1 MGGLILCRS
10 EEAEK
15 PYYINSLGI
24 YIYSIE
30 ELCYSLY
37 NNIYLISSD
46 FVDEELIGFLRDET
60 KDTWLAEELT
70 FLKEKKAG
78 LREMVITILLYADYY
93 TKKEV
98 DELRTLID
106 NISTLGTEERLKRR
120 ADNFLLNNKFDSAIK
135 NYAAILN
142 EKEHTMKDDFYGNV
156 FHNTGVAYGRL
167 FYYEQAAE
175 CFKMAYG
182 LSGNEESLK
191 EYYMAAALAGIA
203 VEEEL
208 DNSELRGFCMQVM
221 DETAKEIMN
230 SDEYI
235 EVARIG
241 LLRSQGNYAEYNDA
255 LKTLLDKWKAD
266 YTICMK

>member
-1 MGGLILCRS
+1 MSGLILCRS

-24 YIYSIE
+24 SIYSIE

-46 FVDEELIGFLRDET
+46 FVDDELIGFLRGET
-60 KDTWLAEELT
+60 KDAWLADELT
-70 FLKEKKAG
+70 FLREKKAG
-78 LREMVITILLYADYY
+78 LREIVITILLYGDYY

-106 NISTLGTEERLKRR
+106 SISALGTEERLKKR
-120 ADNFLLNNKFDSAIK
+120 ADNFLMNSKFDSAIK

-167 FYYEQAAE
+167 FHYEQAAE
-175 CFKMAYG
+175 CFKMAFG
-182 LSGNEESLK
+182 LNGSVESLK

-208 DNSELRGFCMQVM
+208 DDEELRSGCMQEM
-221 DETAKEIMN
+221 DELAKEIMDG
-230 SDEYI
+230 DEYI
-235 EVARIG
+235 EIAKIG
-241 LLRSQGNYAEYNDA
+241 LLRSQGNYAEYNA
-255 LKTLLDKWKAD
+255 GLTKLLDKWKAD
-266 YTICMK
+266 YTVCMK